1 MDAYKLETERGRKVE
16 RNKELRWYVEKQG
29 WGMEVKNGL
38 TKQTNGKK
46 NKLLDI
52 NNRIV
57 IPREDGGLREDKE
70 GKGVRYAVTEGTHN
84 RLYECHIIKLYL

>member
-1 MDAYKLETERGRKVE
+1 
-16 RNKELRWYVEKQG
+16 
-29 WGMEVKNGL
+29 ME
-38 TKQTNGKK
+38 KK

-57 IPREDGGLREDKE
+57 IPREDGGLGEDKE

>member
-38 TKQTNGKK
+38 TKQTNEKK
-46 NKLLDI
+46 
-52 NNRIV
+52 
-57 IPREDGGLREDKE
+57 
-70 GKGVRYAVTEGTHN
+70 TSS
-84 RLYECHIIKLYL
+84 

>member
-1 MDAYKLETERGRKVE
+1 
-16 RNKELRWYVEKQG
+16 
-29 WGMEVKNGL
+29 ME
-38 TKQTNGKK
+38 KK

-57 IPREDGGLREDKE
+57 IPREDRGLGEDKE